1 MIHFSMNQNNLM
13 KMYSWVEDS
22 ITDGSYSI
30 NEKSA
35 AKIGHVDPERNYS
48 GQKKTTECHTG
59 LHANYPLI
67 DGGLTYIDQKLK
79 EMEISMEKMK
89 VLVQRIQRARAQT
102 RSYVPHS
109 RW

>member
-1 MIHFSMNQNNLM
+1 MIRSSMTQINLM
-13 KMYSWVEDS
+13 KMYSWAQSS
-22 ITDGSYSI
+22 ITDGIDGMSKNLSTEI
-30 NEKSA
+30 S
-35 AKIGHVDPERNYS
+35 HVDLERNNS
-48 GQKKTTECHTG
+48 GQEKNTECHTE
-59 LHANYPLI
+59 LPANYPLI

-89 VLVQRIQRARAQT
+89 VLVRRIQRIRSQT

>member
-1 MIHFSMNQNNLM
+1 M

-22 ITDGSYSI
+22 ITDGIDGMNKNLSTEIS
-30 NEKSA
+30 
-35 AKIGHVDPERNYS
+35 HVDPDRNNRD
-48 GQKKTTECHTG
+48 QVKNTECHTE

-89 VLVQRIQRARAQT
+89 VLVRRIQRIRSQT